1 MNFYDVLQKDIVE
14 LKKNSKELEVNLEE
28 MNELE
33 NLINQEKAMLD
44 KNYDEYIEKIPL
56 LKEKIYLLEGKNI
69 FPQAYYVLNESN
81 LKDQILN
88 KIKFI
93 NELKKISL
101 ILKMTK
107 GDKKIILI
115 GGNGSGKSSLADYL
129 KQSLLLNVI
138 VFPAQKHLFLEN
150 DYEISYTKDRVQA
163 FQHQRQ
169 AKANIRDTE
178 KSLIRNIR
186 AIANNHI
193 DIVYTAD
200 KLSMKERE
208 KTLFDKF
215 KNIFEELI
223 PEIEMSID
231 TNYRTIYPSKNEKK
245 YSFDQMSEGE
255 KVIAMYISELLL
267 AKENSY
273 IIVDEPESHLNI
285 ATINKLWDLLC
296 DERNDCKFIFI
307 SHNIDFINSRGD
319 IHLVWCKSFTH
330 PNEWVLE
337 EILDTQDIPVDLI
350 TEIVGSKKPII
361 FCEGKKNSLDYRVY
375 SSLFMK
381 THTIYPVENHRDV
394 INYTKAYEKISIF
407 KNQRAYG
414 IVDGDLTEDQNVE
427 ELRKAQIVVLPFN
440 EIEMFL
446 LDENIIVEV
455 LSLSYSP
462 EEIKEKILK
471 FKEDFFN
478 KIKNSKEKI
487 ILSKL
492 KKEIDSRLEKEKV
505 QEFSTLEELNIS
517 FKKIVNLQLD
527 DLNKKYMEKL
537 ESKINEK
544 DYPEL
549 LKWCSLKGEVSKNLA
564 NRHLEEKYIDKAIFR
579 LTQNEELK
587 KKLQNKYFKDLY
599 LTNEEK

>member
-1 MNFYDVLQKDIVE
+1 MNFYDILQKDIAE
-14 LKKNSKELEVNLEE
+14 FKKNSKELEVNLEE
-28 MNELE
+28 LDELE
-33 NLINQEKAMLD
+33 NLINQEKEMLD

-56 LKEKIYLLEGKNI
+56 LREKISLLEQKNI
-69 FPQAYYVLNESN
+69 FPQGFCTFDKDN
-81 LKDQILN
+81 LKCKILD

-93 NELKKISL
+93 NELKKMSL
-101 ILKMTK
+101 ILKITK
-107 GDKKIILI
+107 GDEKIILI

-129 KQSLLLNVI
+129 KKSFLFDVI
-138 VFPAQKHLFLEN
+138 VFPAQKYLFLES
-150 DYEISYTKDRVQA
+150 DHEISYTKDRVQA

-169 AKANIRDTE
+169 AKANTRDTE
-178 KSLIRNIR
+178 KALIRNIR

-193 DIVYTAD
+193 NIVYTAD

-223 PEIEMSID
+223 PEIELSID
-231 TNYRTIYPSKNEKK
+231 TNYRTIYPSKNERK

-255 KVIAMYISELLL
+255 RVIAMYISELLL

-296 DERNDCKFIFI
+296 GERNDCKFIFI

-375 SSLFMK
+375 SNLFMK
-381 THTIYPVENHRDV
+381 THTIYPVENHKDV

-407 KNQRAYG
+407 KNQKAYG
-414 IVDGDLTEDQNVE
+414 IIDGDLTNDQNEE
-427 ELRKAQIVVLPFN
+427 ELKKAKIIVLPFN

-446 LDENIIVEV
+446 LDENIILAV
-455 LSLSYSP
+455 LSESYTS
-462 EEIKEKILK
+462 EEVERKILK
-471 FKEDFFN
+471 FKEEFI
-478 KIKNSKEKI
+478 KKVKNSVDKI
-487 ILSKL
+487 ILNKL
-492 KKEIDSRLEKEKV
+492 KKEIDTRLEKEKIKKFGTYN
-505 QEFSTLEELNIS
+505 ELEES
-517 FKKIVNLQLD
+517 FKEVID
-527 DLNKKYMEKL
+527 IPLNSLKEKYTKEL
-537 ESKINEK
+537 NEIIAEEN
-544 DYPEL
+544 YSGL
-549 LKWCSLKGEVSKNLA
+549 LRWCSLKTEISKGLA
-564 NRHLEEKYIDKAIFR
+564 NSILEENYLNKAIFR
-579 LTQNEELK
+579 LTKKEELK
-587 KKLQNKYFKDLY
+587 QELREKYFLF
-599 LTNEEK
+599 E